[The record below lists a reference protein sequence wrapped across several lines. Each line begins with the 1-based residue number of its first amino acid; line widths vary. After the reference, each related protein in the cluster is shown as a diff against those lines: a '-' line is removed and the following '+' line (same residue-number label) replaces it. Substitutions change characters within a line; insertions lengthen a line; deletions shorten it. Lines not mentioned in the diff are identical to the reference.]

1 VTESNKQQYSKMV
14 KKLGKKQFTLL
25 KMLEYGFWPKNVP
38 TPYEK
43 QVNESEEDQAR
54 KEETLQKYKGI
65 INQISKL
72 YKTKSQI
79 QEKLRKVRID
89 LAGINDVE
97 RIRKEL
103 AKQLWQESIKRR
115 EERKKQRELEKK
127 QKTEAWQKKKKEEIV
142 FVGKGYSSMLYRFEE
157 YKKTQISYGLP
168 LIKDAHELAK
178 LLDIEYKQLRF
189 LTYHRD
195 VVTIDHYTRYTIPKR
210 KGGTRSIAAPK
221 STLKKAQRAILD
233 KILSNIE
240 ISVHAHGFLEKKSV
254 ITGAKAHPKSPYLL
268 INMDLKDFFPTITF
282 ERIRGMYMSLGYS
295 GHIAT
300 LLAMICSY
308 CERMPI
314 EIQGETKFVASTRR
328 ILPQG
333 SPASP
338 MITNVI
344 CRRLDNRLSGLA
356 KKFGFNY
363 TRYADDL
370 SFSLLHKNDENIARF
385 CGLVYK
391 IVGEE
396 DFLINKKKNRFLR
409 ENNQQKITGIVINT
423 SEIGIP
429 RVWIKKFRA
438 ALHNAEMIKIKEGE
452 IPEEKLFELSG
463 MASWVKSVNSNR
475 YKNLLNLFSKLIIEV
490 QKN

>member
-1 VTESNKQQYSKMV
+1 VTETNTQHYRSMI
-14 KKLGKKQFTLL
+14 KKVGKKHFTLL
-25 KMLEYGFWPKNVP
+25 KMIEYGFWPKNVP

-43 QVNESEEDQAR
+43 QANETEEDQAR
-54 KEETLQKYKGI
+54 KKETMQKYEGI

-79 QEKLRKVRID
+79 DKSLRQIRID
-89 LAGINDVE
+89 LAGLNDVE
-97 RIRKEL
+97 KIRKEL
-103 AKQLWQESIKRR
+103 AKQIWQESIKRR
-115 EERKKQRELEKK
+115 EERKKQRELEKRRK
-127 QKTEAWQKKKKEEIV
+127 SEAWQKKKKEEIV
-142 FVGKGYSSMLYRFEE
+142 FVGKGYSSMLYKFEE
-157 YKKTQISYGLP
+157 NKEKLKSYGLP
-168 LIKDAHELAK
+168 LIKNARELAK

-189 LTYHRD
+189 ITYHRD
-195 VVTIDHYTRYTIPKR
+195 VITIDHYTRYNIPKR
-210 KGGTRSIAAPK
+210 RGGTRSIAAPK

-240 ISVHAHGFLEKKSV
+240 ISDYAHGFLEKRSV
-254 ITGAKAHPKSPYLL
+254 ITSAKEHPKSPYLL
-268 INMDLKDFFPTITF
+268 INMDIKDFFPTITF
-282 ERIRGMYMSLGYS
+282 ERVRGMYISLGYS

-338 MITNVI
+338 MITNVL
-344 CRRLDNRLSGLA
+344 CRKLDKRLSGLA
-356 KKFGFNY
+356 KKFGFTY
-363 TRYADDL
+363 SRYADDL
-370 SFSLLHKNDENIARF
+370 SFSLPHKTNENIARF
-385 CGLVYK
+385 CGLVYQ

-396 DFLINKKKNRFLR
+396 DFQINKKKNRFLR

-438 ALHNAEMIKIKEGE
+438 ALHNAEIAKKKEGK
-452 IPEEKLFELSG
+452 IPEEKLYELSG

-475 YKNLLNLFSKLIIEV
+475 YKNLLNSFSKLIIEV